1 MRIVLAELYVF
12 VSPNSSFL
20 FFAENDG
27 HEWKPFDDYTLSN
40 ETIQGKRILFN
51 MLESEPLLRNKTYYW
66 RMAGVDGTTGNKA
79 VLIAGVLGAM
89 KLLADS
95 YGYSIITDDQ
105 INAIVNGIFAV
116 VATFTNNF
124 KSTN

>member
-1 MRIVLAELYVF
+1 
-12 VSPNSSFL
+12 
-20 FFAENDG
+20 
-27 HEWKPFDDYTLSN
+27 
-40 ETIQGKRILFN
+40 
-51 MLESEPLLRNKTYYW
+51 
-66 RMAGVDGTTGNKA
+66 MAGVDGTTGNKA